1 MYTPAA
7 SKSGTKI
14 IATRPKRWPNSAAVG
29 QVCSDELSF
38 VSGFKTPSQNA
49 IAVRW
54 VAKVILSNNL
64 SCPAIC
70 PMLLK
75 DQIAMRPPNAE
86 IQRPWLA

>member
-1 MYTPAA
+1 MLTSALRDPTSMKLMYTPAA

-14 IATRPKRWPNSAAVG
+14 IATRPKRWPNSAAMG

-54 VAKVILSNNL
+54 VAKVILSNKY
-64 SCPAIC
+64 P
-70 PMLLK
+70 
-75 DQIAMRPPNAE
+75 
-86 IQRPWLA
+86 